1 MRRGIR
7 HPQTC
12 RFYVPF
18 HRTIPS
24 SIVHGQLPLTGGI
37 IVYHRSSLRVKPIVL
52 TSPPTTFEALGA
64 SVTSAHGPYTVLAIY
79 RLGSVHSKSTFFE
92 EFAATMEQIALYNTQ
107 VVILGDLNLQLATP
121 SSSSSATNFQ
131 QILEQF
137 GLTQHVSVPTH
148 KGGGW
153 LDVVITRDDCPPTV
167 NVWPPVLSDHGLVV
181 ANLPFLHE
189 TPVYALRQIREWKH
203 LDRQAFSTSLS
214 SVPAFS
220 DPSSLRDLYTS
231 DLFDIYTRSL
241 TDIIDQLLPVRPAK
255 LRLHPLPVA
264 RRRRA

>member
-1 MRRGIR
+1 MSITKLSPKWARPSRFRKAKSSRSVSRR
-7 HPQTC
+7 
-12 RFYVPF
+12 
-18 HRTIPS
+18 PS
-24 SIVHGQLPLTGGI
+24 T
-37 IVYHRSSLRVKPIVL
+37 
-52 TSPPTTFEALGA
+52 
-64 SVTSAHGPYTVLAIY
+64 
-79 RLGSVHSKSTFFE
+79 
-92 EFAATMEQIALYNTQ
+92 
-107 VVILGDLNLQLATP
+107 LNLQLATP

-241 TDIIDQLLPVRPAK
+241 
-255 LRLHPLPVA
+255 
-264 RRRRA
+264 